1 MRTLSIDIETYSD
14 LDIKKVGV
22 YRYVDSANFE
32 ILLFAYAFDNEEV
45 KVIDL
50 VNDEELPKEVIEA
63 LNDNKVIKS
72 AFNANFER
80 TAISKFLNINLKPNE
95 WSCTMIK
102 ALTLGLPGSLDSV
115 SKALKFNE
123 DKQKMKEGKALIQYF
138 CKPCKA
144 TKVNKGRTRN
154 LPIHD
159 MEKWN
164 KFKEYCKQDVVVE
177 REIRNKL
184 SKYKTTEREIKLW
197 YLDQRI
203 NDTGIKVDTELIE
216 NAIECDKR
224 YTEKLTKE
232 AIKITGLNNPNSLAQ
247 LKKWL
252 SDKVGF
258 EITSLTKESIPEILK
273 QVDDEN
279 VVRILELRKLMSKT
293 SIKKYEAMKLA
304 KGNDNRVRGLLQ
316 FYGANR
322 TGRWAGRLVQVQNL
336 PQNHIEDLDLARNL
350 LKEGDF
356 DLIELLYDSVPDVL
370 SQLIRTAFIPSEG
383 HRFIVS
389 DFSAI
394 EARVIAWLAGEKW
407 RLDVF
412 NSHGK
417 IYEAAASQMFKVP
430 IENIKKGSELRQKG
444 KISELACIAEGEL
457 VLTNTGLV
465 PIENITLKHKLW
477 DGENW
482 VSHEG
487 LIYKGMKEVIEYE
500 GLRATK
506 DHIVWVREKPYTI
519 SFEKAATSGS
529 HLLQTGN
536 GRETIR
542 MGKNYKSRKA
552 LECKLEPL
560 LCVSSMY
567 KLQRGKMD
575 FFKQYKTWKIK
586 RMPKMFSTK
595 KNTNMVEQKI
605 SSCETKMRKYKRQR
619 VSKIWWKRNRV
630 SIWFSIRSRTLDYGK
645 LRKCYKR
652 YGNGQD
658 KCKWSLCKRE
668 YKICKKRSESR
679 ESKINRFVRL
689 ETKRM
694 AILKRSSNKNV
705 IKRNDKKRDNRISSK
720 CCDTQK
726 KKVEINT
733 SKVRVYDIRNAGR
746 NNRFT
751 VSNCLVHNCGYGG
764 SIGALTSMGAIKMGL
779 DEDELQPLVTTWR
792 NANPNITKFWWDVD
806 KAAKKAIKDRT
817 IVKLQH
823 GIKFIYN
830 PGVLFIEL
838 PSGRR
843 LSYLRPKIEPHTTFS
858 GDKITYEGMEQT
870 SKQWKR
876 IDTYGPKLVENI
888 VQATAR
894 DCLREAMFN
903 VTDAGYSIVMHV
915 HDELVID
922 VDKKGGSLEE
932 VNSIMGKEISWAK
945 GLPLKADGYE
955 CDYYKKD

>member
-80 TAISKFLNINLKPNE
+80 TSISKFLNINLKPNE

-232 AIKITGLNNPNSLAQ
+232 AIKITGLNNPNSPDQ

-417 IYEAAASQMFKVP
+417 IYEASASQMFKIP

-444 KISELACIAEGEL
+444 KLAEL
-457 VLTNTGLV
+457 
-465 PIENITLKHKLW
+465 
-477 DGENW
+477 
-482 VSHEG
+482 
-487 LIYKGMKEVIEYE
+487 
-500 GLRATK
+500 
-506 DHIVWVREKPYTI
+506 
-519 SFEKAATSGS
+519 
-529 HLLQTGN
+529 
-536 GRETIR
+536 
-542 MGKNYKSRKA
+542 
-552 LECKLEPL
+552 
-560 LCVSSMY
+560 
-567 KLQRGKMD
+567 
-575 FFKQYKTWKIK
+575 
-586 RMPKMFSTK
+586 
-595 KNTNMVEQKI
+595 
-605 SSCETKMRKYKRQR
+605 
-619 VSKIWWKRNRV
+619 
-630 SIWFSIRSRTLDYGK
+630 
-645 LRKCYKR
+645 
-652 YGNGQD
+652 
-658 KCKWSLCKRE
+658 
-668 YKICKKRSESR
+668 
-679 ESKINRFVRL
+679 
-689 ETKRM
+689 
-694 AILKRSSNKNV
+694 SN
-705 IKRNDKKRDNRISSK
+705 
-720 CCDTQK
+720 
-726 KKVEINT
+726 
-733 SKVRVYDIRNAGR
+733 
-746 NNRFT
+746 
-751 VSNCLVHNCGYGG
+751 GYGG
-764 SIGALTSMGAIKMGL
+764 SVGALISMGAIKMGL
-779 DEDELQPLVTTWR
+779 KEEELQPIVTAWR

-817 IVKLQH
+817 IVEIQH

-838 PSGRR
+838 PSSRR

>member
-164 KFKEYCKQDVVVE
+164 KFKEYCKQDVIVE

-216 NAIECDKR
+216 NAIECDKK

-232 AIKITGLNNPNSLAQ
+232 AIKITGLNNPNSPAQ

-279 VVRILELRKLMSKT
+279 VVRTLELRKLMSKT

-417 IYEAAASQMFKVP
+417 IYEASASQMFKIP

-444 KISELACIAEGEL
+444 KLAEL
-457 VLTNTGLV
+457 
-465 PIENITLKHKLW
+465 
-477 DGENW
+477 
-482 VSHEG
+482 
-487 LIYKGMKEVIEYE
+487 
-500 GLRATK
+500 
-506 DHIVWVREKPYTI
+506 
-519 SFEKAATSGS
+519 
-529 HLLQTGN
+529 
-536 GRETIR
+536 
-542 MGKNYKSRKA
+542 
-552 LECKLEPL
+552 
-560 LCVSSMY
+560 
-567 KLQRGKMD
+567 
-575 FFKQYKTWKIK
+575 
-586 RMPKMFSTK
+586 
-595 KNTNMVEQKI
+595 
-605 SSCETKMRKYKRQR
+605 
-619 VSKIWWKRNRV
+619 
-630 SIWFSIRSRTLDYGK
+630 
-645 LRKCYKR
+645 
-652 YGNGQD
+652 
-658 KCKWSLCKRE
+658 
-668 YKICKKRSESR
+668 
-679 ESKINRFVRL
+679 
-689 ETKRM
+689 
-694 AILKRSSNKNV
+694 SN
-705 IKRNDKKRDNRISSK
+705 
-720 CCDTQK
+720 
-726 KKVEINT
+726 
-733 SKVRVYDIRNAGR
+733 
-746 NNRFT
+746 
-751 VSNCLVHNCGYGG
+751 GYGG
-764 SIGALTSMGAIKMGL
+764 SVGALISMGAIKMGL
-779 DEDELQPLVTTWR
+779 KEEELQPIVTAWR

-817 IVKLQH
+817 IVEIQH

-838 PSGRR
+838 PSSRR

-903 VTDAGYSIVMHV
+903 ITDAGYSIVMHV
-915 HDELVID
+915 HDELVLD
-922 VDKKGGSLEE
+922 VDKKFGSLEE

>member
-232 AIKITGLNNPNSLAQ
+232 AIKITGLNNPNSPAQ

-417 IYEAAASQMFKVP
+417 IYEASASQMFKIP

-444 KISELACIAEGEL
+444 KLAEL
-457 VLTNTGLV
+457 
-465 PIENITLKHKLW
+465 
-477 DGENW
+477 
-482 VSHEG
+482 
-487 LIYKGMKEVIEYE
+487 
-500 GLRATK
+500 
-506 DHIVWVREKPYTI
+506 
-519 SFEKAATSGS
+519 
-529 HLLQTGN
+529 
-536 GRETIR
+536 
-542 MGKNYKSRKA
+542 
-552 LECKLEPL
+552 
-560 LCVSSMY
+560 
-567 KLQRGKMD
+567 
-575 FFKQYKTWKIK
+575 
-586 RMPKMFSTK
+586 
-595 KNTNMVEQKI
+595 
-605 SSCETKMRKYKRQR
+605 
-619 VSKIWWKRNRV
+619 
-630 SIWFSIRSRTLDYGK
+630 
-645 LRKCYKR
+645 
-652 YGNGQD
+652 
-658 KCKWSLCKRE
+658 
-668 YKICKKRSESR
+668 
-679 ESKINRFVRL
+679 
-689 ETKRM
+689 
-694 AILKRSSNKNV
+694 SN
-705 IKRNDKKRDNRISSK
+705 
-720 CCDTQK
+720 
-726 KKVEINT
+726 
-733 SKVRVYDIRNAGR
+733 
-746 NNRFT
+746 
-751 VSNCLVHNCGYGG
+751 GYGG
-764 SIGALTSMGAIKMGL
+764 SVGALISMGAIKMGL
-779 DEDELQPLVTTWR
+779 KEEELQPIVTAWR

-817 IVKLQH
+817 IVEIQH

-838 PSGRR
+838 PSSRR

-858 GDKITYEGMEQT
+858 GNKITYEGMEQT

-894 DCLREAMFN
+894 DCLREAIFN

>member
-22 YRYVDSANFE
+22 YRYVDSTNFE
-32 ILLFAYAFDNEEV
+32 ILLFAYAFDEEEV
-45 KVIDL
+45 RVIDL
-50 VNDEELPKEVIEA
+50 VNDEELPNEVIEA
-63 LNDNKVIKS
+63 LKDNTIIKS

-80 TAISKFLNINLKPNE
+80 IAISKFLGIDLKPNE

-123 DKQKMKEGKALIQYF
+123 DKQKMKEGKSLIQYF

-144 TKVNKGRTRN
+144 TKINKGRTRN

-184 SKYKTTEREIKLW
+184 SKYKTSERENKLW
-197 YLDQRI
+197 YLDQII
-203 NDTGIKVDTELIE
+203 NDTGIRVDTQLIE
-216 NAIECDKR
+216 NAIECDRK

-232 AIKITGLNNPNSLAQ
+232 AIEITGLNNPNSPAQ

-252 SDKVGF
+252 SDKSGF
-258 EITSLTKESIPEILK
+258 EVTSLTKESIPEILK
-273 QVDDEN
+273 QVEDKN
-279 VVRILELRKLMSKT
+279 VIRVLELRKLMSKT

-336 PQNHIEDLDLARNL
+336 PQNHIEDLDLVRNL

-417 IYEAAASQMFKVP
+417 IYEASASQMFKVP
-430 IENIKKGSELRQKG
+430 IESIKKGDPLRQKG
-444 KISELACIAEGEL
+444 KISELAL
-457 VLTNTGLV
+457 
-465 PIENITLKHKLW
+465 
-477 DGENW
+477 
-482 VSHEG
+482 
-487 LIYKGMKEVIEYE
+487 
-500 GLRATK
+500 
-506 DHIVWVREKPYTI
+506 
-519 SFEKAATSGS
+519 
-529 HLLQTGN
+529 
-536 GRETIR
+536 
-542 MGKNYKSRKA
+542 
-552 LECKLEPL
+552 
-560 LCVSSMY
+560 
-567 KLQRGKMD
+567 
-575 FFKQYKTWKIK
+575 
-586 RMPKMFSTK
+586 
-595 KNTNMVEQKI
+595 
-605 SSCETKMRKYKRQR
+605 
-619 VSKIWWKRNRV
+619 
-630 SIWFSIRSRTLDYGK
+630 
-645 LRKCYKR
+645 
-652 YGNGQD
+652 
-658 KCKWSLCKRE
+658 
-668 YKICKKRSESR
+668 
-679 ESKINRFVRL
+679 
-689 ETKRM
+689 
-694 AILKRSSNKNV
+694 
-705 IKRNDKKRDNRISSK
+705 
-720 CCDTQK
+720 
-726 KKVEINT
+726 
-733 SKVRVYDIRNAGR
+733 
-746 NNRFT
+746 
-751 VSNCLVHNCGYGG
+751 GYGG

-779 DEDELQPLVTTWR
+779 DEDELQPLVTRWR

-806 KAAKKAIKDRT
+806 KSTKKAIKDRT
-817 IVKLQH
+817 IVELQH

-843 LSYLRPKIEPHTTFS
+843 LSYLRPKIEPHTTFN
-858 GDKITYEGMEQT
+858 GDKVTYEGMEQT

-903 VTDAGYSIVMHV
+903 VKDVGYDIVMHV
-915 HDELVID
+915 HDELVLD
-922 VDKKGGSLEE
+922 VDKKYGSLEE
-932 VNSIMGKEISWAK
+932 VNRIMAKEISWAK

>member
-232 AIKITGLNNPNSLAQ
+232 AIKITGLNNPNSPAQ

-417 IYEAAASQMFKVP
+417 IYEASASQMFKIP

-444 KISELACIAEGEL
+444 KLAEL
-457 VLTNTGLV
+457 
-465 PIENITLKHKLW
+465 
-477 DGENW
+477 
-482 VSHEG
+482 
-487 LIYKGMKEVIEYE
+487 
-500 GLRATK
+500 
-506 DHIVWVREKPYTI
+506 
-519 SFEKAATSGS
+519 
-529 HLLQTGN
+529 
-536 GRETIR
+536 
-542 MGKNYKSRKA
+542 
-552 LECKLEPL
+552 
-560 LCVSSMY
+560 
-567 KLQRGKMD
+567 
-575 FFKQYKTWKIK
+575 
-586 RMPKMFSTK
+586 
-595 KNTNMVEQKI
+595 
-605 SSCETKMRKYKRQR
+605 
-619 VSKIWWKRNRV
+619 
-630 SIWFSIRSRTLDYGK
+630 
-645 LRKCYKR
+645 
-652 YGNGQD
+652 
-658 KCKWSLCKRE
+658 
-668 YKICKKRSESR
+668 
-679 ESKINRFVRL
+679 
-689 ETKRM
+689 
-694 AILKRSSNKNV
+694 SN
-705 IKRNDKKRDNRISSK
+705 
-720 CCDTQK
+720 
-726 KKVEINT
+726 
-733 SKVRVYDIRNAGR
+733 
-746 NNRFT
+746 
-751 VSNCLVHNCGYGG
+751 GYGG
-764 SIGALTSMGAIKMGL
+764 SVGALISMGAIKMGL
-779 DEDELQPLVTTWR
+779 KEEELQPIVTAWR

-817 IVKLQH
+817 IVEIQH

-830 PGVLFIEL
+830 PGVLFI
-838 PSGRR
+838 
-843 LSYLRPKIEPHTTFS
+843 
-858 GDKITYEGMEQT
+858 
-870 SKQWKR
+870 
-876 IDTYGPKLVENI
+876 
-888 VQATAR
+888 
-894 DCLREAMFN
+894 
-903 VTDAGYSIVMHV
+903 
-915 HDELVID
+915 
-922 VDKKGGSLEE
+922 
-932 VNSIMGKEISWAK
+932 
-945 GLPLKADGYE
+945 
-955 CDYYKKD
+955 

>member
-22 YRYVDSANFE
+22 YRYVGSTNFE

-45 KVIDL
+45 RVIDL
-50 VNDEELPKEVIEA
+50 VNDEKLPKEVIEA

-80 TAISKFLNINLKPNE
+80 TAISKFLGINLESNE

-123 DKQKMKEGKALIQYF
+123 DKQKMKEGKSLIQYF

-164 KFKEYCKQDVVVE
+164 KFEEYCKQDVVVE

-203 NDTGIKVDTELIE
+203 NDLGIRVDTQLIE

-232 AIKITGLNNPNSLAQ
+232 ATKITGLNNPNSPAQ

-279 VVRILELRKLMSKT
+279 VIRILELRKLMSKT

-417 IYEAAASQMFKVP
+417 IYEASASQMFKVP
-430 IENIKKGSELRQKG
+430 IESIKKGDLLRQKG
-444 KISELACIAEGEL
+444 KISELAL
-457 VLTNTGLV
+457 
-465 PIENITLKHKLW
+465 
-477 DGENW
+477 
-482 VSHEG
+482 
-487 LIYKGMKEVIEYE
+487 
-500 GLRATK
+500 
-506 DHIVWVREKPYTI
+506 
-519 SFEKAATSGS
+519 
-529 HLLQTGN
+529 
-536 GRETIR
+536 
-542 MGKNYKSRKA
+542 
-552 LECKLEPL
+552 
-560 LCVSSMY
+560 
-567 KLQRGKMD
+567 
-575 FFKQYKTWKIK
+575 
-586 RMPKMFSTK
+586 
-595 KNTNMVEQKI
+595 
-605 SSCETKMRKYKRQR
+605 
-619 VSKIWWKRNRV
+619 
-630 SIWFSIRSRTLDYGK
+630 
-645 LRKCYKR
+645 
-652 YGNGQD
+652 
-658 KCKWSLCKRE
+658 
-668 YKICKKRSESR
+668 
-679 ESKINRFVRL
+679 
-689 ETKRM
+689 
-694 AILKRSSNKNV
+694 
-705 IKRNDKKRDNRISSK
+705 
-720 CCDTQK
+720 
-726 KKVEINT
+726 
-733 SKVRVYDIRNAGR
+733 
-746 NNRFT
+746 
-751 VSNCLVHNCGYGG
+751 GYGG

-779 DEDELQPLVTTWR
+779 DEDELQPLVITWR

-838 PSGRR
+838 PSGRK

-858 GDKITYEGMEQT
+858 GDKVTYEGMEQT

-903 VTDAGYSIVMHV
+903 VTDAGYDIVMHV
-915 HDELVID
+915 HDELVLD
-922 VDKKGGSLEE
+922 VDKKCGSLEE

>member
-232 AIKITGLNNPNSLAQ
+232 AIKITGLNNPNSPAQ

-356 DLIELLYDSVPDVL
+356 DLIELLYDSVTDVL

-417 IYEAAASQMFKVP
+417 IYEASASQMFKIP

-444 KISELACIAEGEL
+444 KLAEL
-457 VLTNTGLV
+457 
-465 PIENITLKHKLW
+465 
-477 DGENW
+477 
-482 VSHEG
+482 
-487 LIYKGMKEVIEYE
+487 
-500 GLRATK
+500 
-506 DHIVWVREKPYTI
+506 
-519 SFEKAATSGS
+519 
-529 HLLQTGN
+529 
-536 GRETIR
+536 
-542 MGKNYKSRKA
+542 
-552 LECKLEPL
+552 
-560 LCVSSMY
+560 
-567 KLQRGKMD
+567 
-575 FFKQYKTWKIK
+575 
-586 RMPKMFSTK
+586 
-595 KNTNMVEQKI
+595 
-605 SSCETKMRKYKRQR
+605 
-619 VSKIWWKRNRV
+619 
-630 SIWFSIRSRTLDYGK
+630 
-645 LRKCYKR
+645 
-652 YGNGQD
+652 
-658 KCKWSLCKRE
+658 
-668 YKICKKRSESR
+668 
-679 ESKINRFVRL
+679 
-689 ETKRM
+689 
-694 AILKRSSNKNV
+694 SN
-705 IKRNDKKRDNRISSK
+705 
-720 CCDTQK
+720 
-726 KKVEINT
+726 
-733 SKVRVYDIRNAGR
+733 
-746 NNRFT
+746 
-751 VSNCLVHNCGYGG
+751 GYGG
-764 SIGALTSMGAIKMGL
+764 SVGALISMGAIKMGL
-779 DEDELQPLVTTWR
+779 KEEELQPIVTAWR

-817 IVKLQH
+817 IVEIQH

-838 PSGRR
+838 PSSRR

>member
-22 YRYVDSANFE
+22 YKYVDSTNFE
-32 ILLFAYAFDNEEV
+32 ILLFAYAFDEEEV
-45 KVIDL
+45 RVIDL

-63 LNDNKVIKS
+63 LKENTIIKS

-80 TAISKFLNINLKPNE
+80 IAISKFLDVDLKPNE
-95 WSCTMIK
+95 WLCTMIK

-115 SKALKFNE
+115 SKVLKFNE
-123 DKQKMKEGKALIQYF
+123 DKQKMKEGKSLIQYF

-144 TKVNKGRTRN
+144 TKINKGRTRN

-184 SKYKTTEREIKLW
+184 SKYKTSERENKLW
-197 YLDQRI
+197 YLDQII
-203 NDTGIKVDTELIE
+203 NDTGIRVDTQLIE
-216 NAIECDKR
+216 NAIECDRK

-232 AIKITGLNNPNSLAQ
+232 AIEITGLNNPNSPAQ

-252 SDKVGF
+252 SDKSGF
-258 EITSLTKESIPEILK
+258 EVTSLTKESIPEILK
-273 QVDDEN
+273 QVEDKN
-279 VVRILELRKLMSKT
+279 VIRVLELRKLMSKT

-336 PQNHIEDLDLARNL
+336 PQNHIEDLDLVRNL

-417 IYEAAASQMFKVP
+417 IYEASASQMFKVP
-430 IENIKKGSELRQKG
+430 IESIKKGDPLRQKG
-444 KISELACIAEGEL
+444 KISELAL
-457 VLTNTGLV
+457 
-465 PIENITLKHKLW
+465 
-477 DGENW
+477 
-482 VSHEG
+482 
-487 LIYKGMKEVIEYE
+487 
-500 GLRATK
+500 
-506 DHIVWVREKPYTI
+506 
-519 SFEKAATSGS
+519 
-529 HLLQTGN
+529 
-536 GRETIR
+536 
-542 MGKNYKSRKA
+542 
-552 LECKLEPL
+552 
-560 LCVSSMY
+560 
-567 KLQRGKMD
+567 
-575 FFKQYKTWKIK
+575 
-586 RMPKMFSTK
+586 
-595 KNTNMVEQKI
+595 
-605 SSCETKMRKYKRQR
+605 
-619 VSKIWWKRNRV
+619 
-630 SIWFSIRSRTLDYGK
+630 
-645 LRKCYKR
+645 
-652 YGNGQD
+652 
-658 KCKWSLCKRE
+658 
-668 YKICKKRSESR
+668 
-679 ESKINRFVRL
+679 
-689 ETKRM
+689 
-694 AILKRSSNKNV
+694 
-705 IKRNDKKRDNRISSK
+705 
-720 CCDTQK
+720 
-726 KKVEINT
+726 
-733 SKVRVYDIRNAGR
+733 
-746 NNRFT
+746 
-751 VSNCLVHNCGYGG
+751 GYGG

-779 DEDELQPLVTTWR
+779 DEDELQPLVTRWR

-806 KAAKKAIKDRT
+806 KSTKKAIKDRT
-817 IVKLQH
+817 IVELQH

-843 LSYLRPKIEPHTTFS
+843 LSYLRPKIEPHTTFN
-858 GDKITYEGMEQT
+858 GDKVTYEGMEQT

-903 VTDAGYSIVMHV
+903 VKDAGYDIVMHV
-915 HDELVID
+915 HDELVLD
-922 VDKKGGSLEE
+922 VDKKYGSLEE
-932 VNSIMGKEISWAK
+932 VNRIMAKEISWAK

>member
-80 TAISKFLNINLKPNE
+80 TSISKFLNINLKPNE

-232 AIKITGLNNPNSLAQ
+232 AIKITGLNNPNSPAQ

-322 TGRWAGRLVQVQNL
+322 TGRWSGRLVQVQNL

-417 IYEAAASQMFKVP
+417 IYEASASQMFKIP

-444 KISELACIAEGEL
+444 KLAEL
-457 VLTNTGLV
+457 
-465 PIENITLKHKLW
+465 
-477 DGENW
+477 
-482 VSHEG
+482 
-487 LIYKGMKEVIEYE
+487 
-500 GLRATK
+500 
-506 DHIVWVREKPYTI
+506 
-519 SFEKAATSGS
+519 
-529 HLLQTGN
+529 
-536 GRETIR
+536 
-542 MGKNYKSRKA
+542 
-552 LECKLEPL
+552 
-560 LCVSSMY
+560 
-567 KLQRGKMD
+567 
-575 FFKQYKTWKIK
+575 
-586 RMPKMFSTK
+586 
-595 KNTNMVEQKI
+595 
-605 SSCETKMRKYKRQR
+605 
-619 VSKIWWKRNRV
+619 
-630 SIWFSIRSRTLDYGK
+630 
-645 LRKCYKR
+645 
-652 YGNGQD
+652 
-658 KCKWSLCKRE
+658 
-668 YKICKKRSESR
+668 
-679 ESKINRFVRL
+679 
-689 ETKRM
+689 
-694 AILKRSSNKNV
+694 SN
-705 IKRNDKKRDNRISSK
+705 
-720 CCDTQK
+720 
-726 KKVEINT
+726 
-733 SKVRVYDIRNAGR
+733 
-746 NNRFT
+746 
-751 VSNCLVHNCGYGG
+751 GYGG
-764 SIGALTSMGAIKMGL
+764 SVGALISMGAIKMGL
-779 DEDELQPLVTTWR
+779 KEEELQPIVTAWR

-817 IVKLQH
+817 IVEIQH

-838 PSGRR
+838 PSSRR

>member
-184 SKYKTTEREIKLW
+184 SKYKTTKREIKLW

-417 IYEAAASQMFKVP
+417 IYEASASQMFKVP
-430 IENIKKGSELRQKG
+430 IESIKKGDPLRQKG
-444 KISELACIAEGEL
+444 KISELAL
-457 VLTNTGLV
+457 
-465 PIENITLKHKLW
+465 
-477 DGENW
+477 
-482 VSHEG
+482 
-487 LIYKGMKEVIEYE
+487 
-500 GLRATK
+500 
-506 DHIVWVREKPYTI
+506 
-519 SFEKAATSGS
+519 
-529 HLLQTGN
+529 
-536 GRETIR
+536 
-542 MGKNYKSRKA
+542 
-552 LECKLEPL
+552 
-560 LCVSSMY
+560 
-567 KLQRGKMD
+567 
-575 FFKQYKTWKIK
+575 
-586 RMPKMFSTK
+586 
-595 KNTNMVEQKI
+595 
-605 SSCETKMRKYKRQR
+605 
-619 VSKIWWKRNRV
+619 
-630 SIWFSIRSRTLDYGK
+630 
-645 LRKCYKR
+645 
-652 YGNGQD
+652 
-658 KCKWSLCKRE
+658 
-668 YKICKKRSESR
+668 
-679 ESKINRFVRL
+679 
-689 ETKRM
+689 
-694 AILKRSSNKNV
+694 
-705 IKRNDKKRDNRISSK
+705 
-720 CCDTQK
+720 
-726 KKVEINT
+726 
-733 SKVRVYDIRNAGR
+733 
-746 NNRFT
+746 
-751 VSNCLVHNCGYGG
+751 GYGG

-915 HDELVID
+915 HDELVTD

>member
-22 YRYVDSANFE
+22 YRYVDSTNFE
-32 ILLFAYAFDNEEV
+32 ILLFAYAFDEEEV
-45 KVIDL
+45 RVIDL
-50 VNDEELPKEVIEA
+50 VNDEELPNEVIEA
-63 LNDNKVIKS
+63 LKDNTIIKS

-80 TAISKFLNINLKPNE
+80 IAISKFLGIDLKPDE

-123 DKQKMKEGKALIQYF
+123 DKQKMKEGKSLIQYF

-144 TKVNKGRTRN
+144 TKTNKGRTRN

-184 SKYKTTEREIKLW
+184 SKYKTTERENKLW
-197 YLDQRI
+197 YLDQII
-203 NDTGIKVDTELIE
+203 NDTGIRVDTQLIE

-232 AIKITGLNNPNSLAQ
+232 AIEITGLNNPNSPAQ

-252 SDKVGF
+252 SDKSGF
-258 EITSLTKESIPEILK
+258 EVTSLTKESIPEILK
-273 QVDDEN
+273 QVEDEN
-279 VVRILELRKLMSKT
+279 VIRVLELRKLMSKT

-417 IYEAAASQMFKVP
+417 IYEASASQMFKIP
-430 IENIKKGSELRQKG
+430 IESIKKGDPLRQKG
-444 KISELACIAEGEL
+444 KISELAL
-457 VLTNTGLV
+457 
-465 PIENITLKHKLW
+465 
-477 DGENW
+477 
-482 VSHEG
+482 
-487 LIYKGMKEVIEYE
+487 
-500 GLRATK
+500 
-506 DHIVWVREKPYTI
+506 
-519 SFEKAATSGS
+519 
-529 HLLQTGN
+529 
-536 GRETIR
+536 
-542 MGKNYKSRKA
+542 
-552 LECKLEPL
+552 
-560 LCVSSMY
+560 
-567 KLQRGKMD
+567 
-575 FFKQYKTWKIK
+575 
-586 RMPKMFSTK
+586 
-595 KNTNMVEQKI
+595 
-605 SSCETKMRKYKRQR
+605 
-619 VSKIWWKRNRV
+619 
-630 SIWFSIRSRTLDYGK
+630 
-645 LRKCYKR
+645 
-652 YGNGQD
+652 
-658 KCKWSLCKRE
+658 
-668 YKICKKRSESR
+668 
-679 ESKINRFVRL
+679 
-689 ETKRM
+689 
-694 AILKRSSNKNV
+694 
-705 IKRNDKKRDNRISSK
+705 
-720 CCDTQK
+720 
-726 KKVEINT
+726 
-733 SKVRVYDIRNAGR
+733 
-746 NNRFT
+746 
-751 VSNCLVHNCGYGG
+751 GYGG
-764 SIGALTSMGAIKMGL
+764 SIGALISMGAIKMGL

-817 IVKLQH
+817 IVEFQH

-876 IDTYGPKLVENI
+876 VDTYGPKLVENI

-903 VTDAGYSIVMHV
+903 VTDAGYDIVMHV
-915 HDELVID
+915 HDELVLD
-922 VDKKGGSLEE
+922 VDKKYGSLEE
-932 VNSIMGKEISWAK
+932 VNRIMGKEISWAK

>member
-123 DKQKMKEGKALIQYF
+123 DKQKMKEGKALIQYL

-232 AIKITGLNNPNSLAQ
+232 AIKITGLNNPNSPAQ

-417 IYEAAASQMFKVP
+417 IYEASASQMFKVP
-430 IENIKKGSELRQKG
+430 IESIKKGDPLRQKG
-444 KISELACIAEGEL
+444 KISELAL
-457 VLTNTGLV
+457 
-465 PIENITLKHKLW
+465 
-477 DGENW
+477 
-482 VSHEG
+482 
-487 LIYKGMKEVIEYE
+487 
-500 GLRATK
+500 
-506 DHIVWVREKPYTI
+506 
-519 SFEKAATSGS
+519 
-529 HLLQTGN
+529 
-536 GRETIR
+536 
-542 MGKNYKSRKA
+542 
-552 LECKLEPL
+552 
-560 LCVSSMY
+560 
-567 KLQRGKMD
+567 
-575 FFKQYKTWKIK
+575 
-586 RMPKMFSTK
+586 
-595 KNTNMVEQKI
+595 
-605 SSCETKMRKYKRQR
+605 
-619 VSKIWWKRNRV
+619 
-630 SIWFSIRSRTLDYGK
+630 
-645 LRKCYKR
+645 
-652 YGNGQD
+652 
-658 KCKWSLCKRE
+658 
-668 YKICKKRSESR
+668 
-679 ESKINRFVRL
+679 
-689 ETKRM
+689 
-694 AILKRSSNKNV
+694 
-705 IKRNDKKRDNRISSK
+705 
-720 CCDTQK
+720 
-726 KKVEINT
+726 
-733 SKVRVYDIRNAGR
+733 
-746 NNRFT
+746 
-751 VSNCLVHNCGYGG
+751 GYGG

-838 PSGRR
+838 PSSRR

-915 HDELVID
+915 HDELVIE

>member
-22 YRYVDSANFE
+22 YRYVDSTNFE
-32 ILLFAYAFDNEEV
+32 ILLFAYAFDEEEV
-45 KVIDL
+45 RVIDL

-63 LNDNKVIKS
+63 LNDNEVIKS

-80 TAISKFLNINLKPNE
+80 TAISRFLDIDLKPNE

-123 DKQKMKEGKALIQYF
+123 DKQKMKEGKSLIQYF

-144 TKVNKGRTRN
+144 TKINKGRTRN

-184 SKYKTTEREIKLW
+184 SKYKTSERENKLW
-197 YLDQRI
+197 YLDQII
-203 NDTGIKVDTELIE
+203 NDTGIRVDTQLIE
-216 NAIECDKR
+216 NAIECDRK

-232 AIKITGLNNPNSLAQ
+232 AIEITGLNNPNSPAQ

-252 SDKVGF
+252 SDKSGF
-258 EITSLTKESIPEILK
+258 EVTSLTKESIPEILK
-273 QVDDEN
+273 QVEDKN
-279 VVRILELRKLMSKT
+279 VIRVLELRKLMSKT

-336 PQNHIEDLDLARNL
+336 PQNHIEDLDLVRNL
-350 LKEGDF
+350 LKEGYF

-417 IYEAAASQMFKVP
+417 IYEASASQMFKVP
-430 IENIKKGSELRQKG
+430 IESIKKGDPLRQKG
-444 KISELACIAEGEL
+444 KISELAL
-457 VLTNTGLV
+457 
-465 PIENITLKHKLW
+465 
-477 DGENW
+477 
-482 VSHEG
+482 
-487 LIYKGMKEVIEYE
+487 
-500 GLRATK
+500 
-506 DHIVWVREKPYTI
+506 
-519 SFEKAATSGS
+519 
-529 HLLQTGN
+529 
-536 GRETIR
+536 
-542 MGKNYKSRKA
+542 
-552 LECKLEPL
+552 
-560 LCVSSMY
+560 
-567 KLQRGKMD
+567 
-575 FFKQYKTWKIK
+575 
-586 RMPKMFSTK
+586 
-595 KNTNMVEQKI
+595 
-605 SSCETKMRKYKRQR
+605 
-619 VSKIWWKRNRV
+619 
-630 SIWFSIRSRTLDYGK
+630 
-645 LRKCYKR
+645 
-652 YGNGQD
+652 
-658 KCKWSLCKRE
+658 
-668 YKICKKRSESR
+668 
-679 ESKINRFVRL
+679 
-689 ETKRM
+689 
-694 AILKRSSNKNV
+694 
-705 IKRNDKKRDNRISSK
+705 
-720 CCDTQK
+720 
-726 KKVEINT
+726 
-733 SKVRVYDIRNAGR
+733 
-746 NNRFT
+746 
-751 VSNCLVHNCGYGG
+751 GYGG

-779 DEDELQPLVTTWR
+779 DEDELQPLVTRWR

-806 KAAKKAIKDRT
+806 KATKKAIKDRT
-817 IVKLQH
+817 IVELQH

-843 LSYLRPKIEPHTTFS
+843 LSYLRPKIELHTTFS

-903 VTDAGYSIVMHV
+903 VKYAGYDIVMHV
-915 HDELVID
+915 HDELVLD
-922 VDKKGGSLEE
+922 VDKKYGSLEE
-932 VNSIMGKEISWAK
+932 VNRIMAKEISWAK

>member
-232 AIKITGLNNPNSLAQ
+232 AIKITGLNNPNSSAQ

-417 IYEAAASQMFKVP
+417 IYEASASQMFKIP

-444 KISELACIAEGEL
+444 KLAEL
-457 VLTNTGLV
+457 
-465 PIENITLKHKLW
+465 
-477 DGENW
+477 
-482 VSHEG
+482 
-487 LIYKGMKEVIEYE
+487 
-500 GLRATK
+500 
-506 DHIVWVREKPYTI
+506 
-519 SFEKAATSGS
+519 
-529 HLLQTGN
+529 
-536 GRETIR
+536 
-542 MGKNYKSRKA
+542 
-552 LECKLEPL
+552 
-560 LCVSSMY
+560 
-567 KLQRGKMD
+567 
-575 FFKQYKTWKIK
+575 
-586 RMPKMFSTK
+586 
-595 KNTNMVEQKI
+595 
-605 SSCETKMRKYKRQR
+605 
-619 VSKIWWKRNRV
+619 
-630 SIWFSIRSRTLDYGK
+630 
-645 LRKCYKR
+645 
-652 YGNGQD
+652 
-658 KCKWSLCKRE
+658 
-668 YKICKKRSESR
+668 
-679 ESKINRFVRL
+679 
-689 ETKRM
+689 
-694 AILKRSSNKNV
+694 SN
-705 IKRNDKKRDNRISSK
+705 
-720 CCDTQK
+720 
-726 KKVEINT
+726 
-733 SKVRVYDIRNAGR
+733 
-746 NNRFT
+746 
-751 VSNCLVHNCGYGG
+751 GYGG
-764 SIGALTSMGAIKMGL
+764 SVGALISMGAIKMGL
-779 DEDELQPLVTTWR
+779 KEEELQPIVTAWR

-838 PSGRR
+838 PSSRR

-903 VTDAGYSIVMHV
+903 VTDAGYDIVMHV
-915 HDELVID
+915 HDELVLD

-932 VNSIMGKEISWAK
+932 VNNIMGKEISWAK

-955 CDYYKKD
+955 CNYYKKD